1 MNILVTF
8 EMVDVE
14 ACWSMLK
21 LKIDLI
27 IFVFFGE
34 YEALSINRLYHGDD
48 SEDSAITRGRYYN
61 RGTQPGYLT

>member
-27 IFVFFGE
+27 IFVFSE
-34 YEALSINRLYHGDD
+34 NTRLYPSTGFIMVMTRRIQPSPGGD
-48 SEDSAITRGRYYN
+48 IIIGVPN
-61 RGTQPGYLT
+61 LVI